1 MAGYKNNNKDY
12 DIDGIGE
19 SNYFGIKRVSGKLSR
34 DGKSAFYVCKI
45 VDEAGNRKLLH
56 DTPLTNYNA
65 YMQFKDIVLNNPQ
78 ALKKGTYKLNKDGT
92 LPKALV
98 KALGTNTIAKLD
110 GVRTIAET
118 KAEMKSWSKA

>member
-1 MAGYKNNNKDY
+1 MAGYKNSNKDY

-19 SNYFGIKRVSGKLSR
+19 SDFFGIKRVSGKLSR
-34 DGKSAFYVCKI
+34 DGKSAFYICKN
-45 VDEAGNRKLLH
+45 VDDMGNRKLLH
-56 DTPLTNYNA
+56 KTPLTNYNA

-92 LPKALV
+92 LPNALV

-118 KAEMKSWSKA
+118 KAEMKSWSRS